1 MKKIFVSFITAII
14 ALTATAQTSEIAD
27 SDNNLFKAALKGWHV
42 RLSAGYNIGG
52 TAPLPLP
59 VEMRSIKSYSP
70 GLNISLEGTAEKMF
84 GESDWGLR
92 LGVRFDT
99 EGMTTEANTKN
110 YYPEIMN
117 DGGLVSGPWTGNVK
131 ISVRSTYFTIP
142 ALAVYK
148 INPRWNVSGGL
159 YASYL
164 LDGDFSGSVY
174 DGYIRE
180 GDPTGEKTEIESAG
194 YDFSDNLSKFNWGVQ
209 VGGEY
214 VAYKHLAVFANLKW
228 GFNGIFP
235 EDFRSITFALY
246 PIFGTLGFSYLF

>member
-1 MKKIFVSFITAII
+1 MKKIFVSFISAII
-14 ALTATAQTSEIAD
+14 AFTATAQTKVVAD

-59 VEMRSIKSYSP
+59 VEIRSIKSYNP
-70 GLNISLEGTAEKMF
+70 GLNISLEGTVEKMF
-84 GESDWGLR
+84 KKSGWGVR
-92 LGVRFDT
+92 LGIRFDT
-99 EGMTTEANTKN
+99 EGMTTKANTKN
-110 YYPEIMN
+110 YYTEIMN
-117 DGGLVSGPWTGNVK
+117 DGNPVKGPWTGDVK
-131 ISVRSTYFTIP
+131 ISVRNTYITIP

-148 INPRWNVSGGL
+148 INQRWNVSGGL

-164 LDGDFSGSVY
+164 LDGNFSGSVY

-180 GDPTGEKTEIESAG
+180 DYPTGEKIEIESAG
-194 YDFSDNLSKFNWGVQ
+194 YDFSNELSKFNWGVQ

-235 EDFRSITFALY
+235 DDFRSITFELY
-246 PIFGTLGFSYLF
+246 PIFGTLGFTYLF